1 MKNKIIV
8 VMMVVLGG
16 ISSYAQEGSALLRLL
31 NSSEKA
37 EYLADLKQVRSAV
50 FDAVS
55 MKKKDTLCLLPLMP
69 SRFDTRDTLI
79 GGVKTRDSIHYMYA
93 GLYEISGDT
102 TFEVHFGF
110 LYKKSGNG
118 GVYQKKFPVMKCLE
132 YTTVTINNVKYRKNN
147 LMLIVSMISGQ
158 FIPIA
163 KDFRTGSK
171 RFSDKEMDLY
181 QTTPVRVAQHLTM

>member
-69 SRFDTRDTLI
+69 SRFEI
-79 GGVKTRDSIHYMYA
+79 GRAHV
-93 GLYEISGDT
+93 
-102 TFEVHFGF
+102 
-110 LYKKSGNG
+110 
-118 GVYQKKFPVMKCLE
+118 
-132 YTTVTINNVKYRKNN
+132 
-147 LMLIVSMISGQ
+147 
-158 FIPIA
+158 
-163 KDFRTGSK
+163 
-171 RFSDKEMDLY
+171 
-181 QTTPVRVAQHLTM
+181 